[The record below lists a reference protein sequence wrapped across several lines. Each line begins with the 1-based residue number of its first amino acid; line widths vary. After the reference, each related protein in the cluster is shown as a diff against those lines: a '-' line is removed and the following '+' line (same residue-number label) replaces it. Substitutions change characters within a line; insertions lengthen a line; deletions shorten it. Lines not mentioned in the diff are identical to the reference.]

1 MKWYRLLIS
10 MLFLLLMLCTVTSC
24 LPPSDISK
32 TPAQDDP
39 EDSLPEKDSYAEF
52 LEEYYASLGDTP
64 YFDPLAT
71 PLPEDTPLETLQALY
86 PALNIKSYEDYC
98 FVVYCPKGTPDYTP
112 FLSGRFFPE
121 WIGTDGVT
129 LTVPERV
136 SLDFESFEIVL
147 EKAEAPHELL
157 FVRAPRIEKW
167 TGEAWARIHYLH
179 ADASA
184 QFVDFFKES
193 DVLPSD
199 GIAYGISG
207 TERATVTV
215 SREEW
220 ITPVEAGKYR
230 VMMYVGHEATP
241 MYAEFTIEN

>member
-1 MKWYRLLIS
+1 MRKNFFTLI
-10 MLFLLLMLCTVTSC
+10 LLLVAVVGMVAFSSC
-24 LPPSDISK
+24 RVQEPEESEPE
-32 TPAQDDP
+32 QDL
-39 EDSLPEKDSYAEF
+39 SAEF
-52 LEEYYASLGDTP
+52 LKEYYASLGDTP
-64 YFDPLAT
+64 YFDPLAE

-86 PALNIKSYEDYC
+86 PALHIKSYEDYR
-98 FVVYCPKGTPDYTP
+98 FVVYCPLGTPDYTP
-112 FLSGRFFPE
+112 FLTGRLFPD
-121 WIGTDGVT
+121 WIGAEGVT

-147 EKAEAPHELL
+147 EKAEAPYELL

-167 TGEAWARIHYLH
+167 TGEAWVRIHYLH
-179 ADASA
+179 ADGSA

-193 DVLPSD
+193 DVLSRD

-220 ITPVEAGKYR
+220 ITPVEPGRYR
-230 VMMYVGHEATP
+230 VMMYVGYEAVP
-241 MYAEFTIEN
+241 MYAEFTIVN